1 MTNTIKTHPTYLT
14 RFEHWID
21 DVQFVCWM
29 DYEAGDKSVGMNSS
43 AWLVRAYI
51 GDSGMDVSDFLNE
64 STIKILQDEAAFELD
79 QD

>member
-1 MTNTIKTHPTYLT
+1 MTATIKNHPAYLT
-14 RFEHWID
+14 KFEHWID

-43 AWLVRAYI
+43 AWLVHAYI
-51 GDSGMDVSDFLNE
+51 GDSGMDVSDFL
-64 STIKILQDEAAFELD
+64 SDATIEILQDAAALELD